1 MEEKLPDYY
10 VENRNIKHYPT
21 EIGSQPFK
29 PDEIELFTIDKT
41 NKLKTHF
48 STKFNELK
56 QQYEELMEDIKMN
69 ERIYKSKYSFT
80 PIVGQEYYLYYDGKG
95 GEFLSIITPTE
106 WKNKFELIGVYQLNS
121 DSKWVDVK
129 KN

>member
-1 MEEKLPDYY
+1 MEKKLPDYY

-29 PDEIELFTIDKT
+29 PDEIELFKIDKT

-48 STKFNELK
+48 SVKFNELK
-56 QQYEELMEDIKMN
+56 QQYEELMNDIKMN

-80 PIVGQEYYLYYDGKG
+80 PIVDQEYYLYYDDNG
-95 GEFLSIITPTE
+95 GEFLSIITPMQ
-106 WKNKFELIGVYQLNS
+106 WKNKFELIGIYKLNT
-121 DSKWVDVK
+121 DSKWVEIK
-129 KN
+129 I

>member
-10 VENRNIKHYPT
+10 VENRSIKQYPT

-29 PDEIELFTIDKT
+29 PDEIELFKIDKT

-80 PIVGQEYYLYYDGKG
+80 PIVGQEYYLYYDDKG

-106 WKNKFELIGVYQLNS
+106 WKNKFELIGVYQLNT
-121 DSKWVDVK
+121 DSKWVEITK
-129 KN
+129 I

>member
-1 MEEKLPDYY
+1 MEGKLPDYY
-10 VENRNIKHYPT
+10 VENRNSKQYPT

-29 PDEIELFTIDKT
+29 PDEIELFKIDKT

-56 QQYEELMEDIKMN
+56 QQYDELMEDIKMN

-80 PIVGQEYYLYYDGKG
+80 PIVGQDYYLYHDDKG

-106 WKNKFELIGVYQLNS
+106 WKNKFELIGIYQLNS
-121 DSKWVDVK
+121 DSKWVEIK
-129 KN
+129 KK